1 MISIYQLKPRF
12 QALLR
17 PIARSCATAGVTAN
31 KVTVAAMLVS
41 LALGAVLAFYG
52 ERREVFLLLP
62 LWMFL
67 RMAFNAID
75 GMLARR
81 CWFFLVVSRETACFI
96 PCTAFTDACAVADAL
111 LDSTCSSVLE
121 ALTSLAA
128 AAGAACS

>member
-1 MISIYQLKPRF
+1 MANAITRHIPNTVTCLNLFSGCI
-12 QALLR
+12 
-17 PIARSCATAGVTAN
+17 AGVMAFEA
-31 KVTVAAMLVS
+31 KYE
-41 LALGAVLAFYG
+41 LAFIFIILSA
-52 ERREVFLLLP
+52 VFD
-62 LWMFL
+62 F
-67 RMAFNAID
+67 FD